1 MNTIKLENNDLRHLL
16 TVLNNNYTI
25 DGCKASKLIYNR
37 IQKQINGGK

>member
-1 MNTIKLENNDLRHLL
+1 MNTINFSDKELRQVL
-16 TVLNNNYTI
+16 TTLNNNYTI

>member
-1 MNTIKLENNDLRHLL
+1 MNTINFSDKELRQVL
-16 TVLNNNYTI
+16 TILNNNYTI